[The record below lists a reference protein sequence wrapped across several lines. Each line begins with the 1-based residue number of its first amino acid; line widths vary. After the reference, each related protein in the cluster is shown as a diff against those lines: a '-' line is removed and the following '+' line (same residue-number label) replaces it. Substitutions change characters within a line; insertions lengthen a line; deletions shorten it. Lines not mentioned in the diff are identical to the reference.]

1 MTPKTVELVKATAR
15 QTRDEATLLAES
27 GIEPGEWRAPEPTA
41 DADTST
47 TGKENIDKENDNDEG
62 KDKGKD
68 ASKSLPLLH
77 PDSKAKAAVA
87 AGRELLEQL
96 NRESAAQQKST
107 TTFDVGLLPIAELFP
122 NAESKAVAS
131 PVLPAELAKMG
142 EVAALAAG
150 VSCAKVRWNC
160 HLPLASAPALSCV
173 QPVFA
178 MTCHSLCRH
187 SSNLRL
193 LLATRSQ
200 NACMQQPALASLF
213 IWFVPC
219 PWHLRCVLC
228 RSIEAVQIYLA
239 EPMVEAPR
247 LVGARVMLYL
257 NLWTRRVS
265 SSLPATMLS

>member
-1 MTPKTVELVKATAR
+1 VCSVAIASDPAPVMTPKTVELVKATAR

-62 KDKGKD
+62 KGKD

-150 VSCAKVRWNC
+150 VSCAKVRWMELIATC
-160 HLPLASAPALSCV
+160 RHLPPLAA
-173 QPVFA
+173 
-178 MTCHSLCRH
+178 TCLCTSPFVCATSIRH
-187 SSNLRL
+187 DL
-193 LLATRSQ
+193 
-200 NACMQQPALASLF
+200 PF
-213 IWFVPC
+213 IV
-219 PWHLRCVLC
+219 
-228 RSIEAVQIYLA
+228 
-239 EPMVEAPR
+239 
-247 LVGARVMLYL
+247 
-257 NLWTRRVS
+257 
-265 SSLPATMLS
+265 